1 MKSEATQQMKFQWNI
16 FGKYCCKK
24 MKYVFIMMFIFIL
37 MTGCYSMDDEYTNK
51 EITTLEKCS
60 ICVRKMKQEE
70 NLERLQ
76 CKHVFHTDC
85 IQKWRTKQFTC
96 PNCRRLDFSGIEHAF
111 QEIEQT
117 ISKFEIFAKFMIFP
131 VMIVFLHYAF
141 INVDQ
146 IFMKL
151 SYNEF
156 QFYFGVI
163 NLFLIIVGE
172 VIITF
177 FDYLK
182 NILTKLYTVIES
194 INKISPAGD
203 VEFQEFAEDLH
214 IFGNLNQRLQRNF
227 IVFWIFYMIIQPFLS
242 FYWPGYN
249 YPIFRI
255 IIFDFSNAFIFN
267 VIPYK
272 VKNFTSILSQKIQTM
287 KEIDV
292 QHNQ

>member
-1 MKSEATQQMKFQWNI
+1 MKIEATQQMKFQWNV

-37 MTGCYSMDDEYTNK
+37 MTGCYSMDDEYRNK
-51 EITTLEKCS
+51 EITTLGKCS
-60 ICVRKMKQEE
+60 ICVRKIKQEE
-70 NLERLQ
+70 NLERLE
-76 CKHVFHTDC
+76 CKHTFHTDC

-96 PNCRRLDFSGIEHAF
+96 PNCRRLDFSGIEHVL

-117 ISKFEIFAKFMIFP
+117 ISKFDIFAKVIIFQ
-131 VMIVFLHYAF
+131 VMNVFLHYAF

-156 QFYFGVI
+156 QLYFGVL
-163 NLFLIIVGE
+163 NFFLIIVGE
-172 VIITF
+172 ILFTF

-182 NILTKLYTVIES
+182 NILTKLYKVIES

-203 VEFQEFAEDLH
+203 IEFQEFADELH
-214 IFGNLNQRLQRNF
+214 FFENMNKRHKIDP
-227 IVFWIFYMIIQPFLS
+227 IFYMIIQLLMS

-249 YPIFRI
+249 SPIFRI
-255 IIFDFSNAFIFN
+255 VVFDFKNAINFNFIS
-267 VIPYK
+267 YE
-272 VKNFTSILSQKIQTM
+272 VKHSISILSQKIQTM
-287 KEIDV
+287 KGTDV